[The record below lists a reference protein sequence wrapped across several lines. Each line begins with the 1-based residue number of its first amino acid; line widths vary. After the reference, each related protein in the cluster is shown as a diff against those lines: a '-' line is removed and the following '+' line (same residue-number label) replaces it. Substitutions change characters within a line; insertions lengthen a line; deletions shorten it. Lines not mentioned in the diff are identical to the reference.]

1 MRIFAVGDLHGD
13 ASLAKKLADQADKE
27 NADLVLLAGDI
38 TEEQNILSGVIS
50 PFLEKKKKVLF
61 IPGNHESMATAEFI
75 ADFYGITN
83 LHGYSVKYDDVGI
96 FGCSAVNIGVNKIS
110 EDEIFSLL
118 KKGFDKIKDTKK
130 KIMITHIHPTGTKM
144 EKFSNLVPGSE
155 AVREAVKKLK
165 PDILIC
171 GHVHEAA
178 GIEEKLGKTKIFNV
192 AARGKI
198 IEI

>member
-1 MRIFAVGDLHGD
+1 MRILAVGDLHGD
-13 ASLAKKLADQADKE
+13 SSLAKRLANQAEKE
-27 NADLVLLAGDI
+27 KVDLVLLAGDI
-38 TEEQNILSGVIS
+38 TEEHNILPGVIS

-61 IPGNHESMATAEFI
+61 VPGNHESIATADFI

-96 FGCSAVNIGVNKIS
+96 FGCSAANIGVNRLS
-110 EDEIFSLL
+110 EEEIFSLL
-118 KKGFDKIKDTKK
+118 KKGFDKIKDVKK

-178 GIEEKLGKTKIFNV
+178 GIEEKLGRTRVINV
-192 AARGKI
+192 AGKAKI

>member
-1 MRIFAVGDLHGD
+1 MRILAVGDLHGD
-13 ASLAKKLADQADKE
+13 SSLAKKLANQAEKE
-27 NADLVLLAGDI
+27 KVDLVLLAGDI
-38 TEEQNILSGVIS
+38 TEEQNILPGVIS

-61 IPGNHESMATAEFI
+61 VPGNHESMATADFI

-83 LHGYSVKYDDVGI
+83 LHGYSIKYNEVGI
-96 FGCSAVNIGVNKIS
+96 FGCSASNIGVNKIS
-110 EDEIFSLL
+110 EEEIFSLL
-118 KKGFDKIKDTKK
+118 KKGFDKIKDVKK
-130 KIMITHIHPTGTKM
+130 KIMITHVHPTGTKM

-155 AVREAVKKLK
+155 AVRKAVRKLK

-178 GIEEKLGKTKIFNV
+178 GIEEKLGRTKVINV
-192 AARGKI
+192 AGKGKI

>member
-1 MRIFAVGDLHGD
+1 MKIFAVGDLHGD
-13 ASLAKKLADQADKE
+13 SSLAKKLANQAEKE
-27 NADLVLLAGDI
+27 KVDLVLLAGDV
-38 TEEQNILSGVIS
+38 TEEQNILPGVIS

-61 IPGNHESMATAEFI
+61 VPGNHESMATAEFI

-96 FGCSAVNIGVNKIS
+96 FGCSATNIGVNKLS
-110 EDEIFSLL
+110 EEEIFSLL

-144 EKFSNLVPGSE
+144 EKFSNFVPGSE

-192 AARGKI
+192 AAHGKI